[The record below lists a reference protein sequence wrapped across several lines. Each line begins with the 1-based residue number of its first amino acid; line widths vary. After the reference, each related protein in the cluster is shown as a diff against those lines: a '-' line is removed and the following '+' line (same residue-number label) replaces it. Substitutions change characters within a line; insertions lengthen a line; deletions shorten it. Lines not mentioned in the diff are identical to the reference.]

1 MGIVKL
7 FKMIYDKE
15 NNVKVKYLF
24 DLDMKD
30 DENNFKGF
38 DMKVISMQQSKI
50 TGNLLVSCLDGS
62 VSLFKPPNFELL
74 F

>member
-1 MGIVKL
+1 
-7 FKMIYDKE
+7 
-15 NNVKVKYLF
+15 
-24 DLDMKD
+24 MKD